1 MDELFRTMLKA
12 VNDNPNIRL
21 SALAKIAKV
30 DISEHYVGCDL
41 RGEDL
46 SNDNLDNFNFSEADL
61 SNTNLRGTTLRDDKL
76 IKTNLS
82 EADLRGA
89 DLIGADLTEAD
100 LTEALYN
107 KDTKFDYSVC
117 YSKTLQDTLRELIK
131 KVSSKTAEQQIL
143 EKLLSPD
150 TNWAERFDIKS
161 FTKKSNLQD
170 ENVDSPFEKIES
182 SLKDLIKKIEESDIE
197 FFITKNQLINIL
209 GSLRENLNKYRESLI
224 IEKLSLQEKPSAS
237 PKLREIMPTIH
248 SEKQLKESETQ
259 FEQNLKKD
267 IVVHF

>member
-1 MDELFRTMLKA
+1 
-12 VNDNPNIRL
+12 
-21 SALAKIAKV
+21 
-30 DISEHYVGCDL
+30 
-41 RGEDL
+41 
-46 SNDNLDNFNFSEADL
+46 
-61 SNTNLRGTTLRDDKL
+61 L

-82 EADLRGA
+82 EADLRGADLIGADLTEADLRGA

-248 SEKQLKESETQ
+248 SEKQLKESENQ
-259 FEQNLKKD
+259 FKQNLKKD
-267 IVVHF
+267 ICTLLT

>member
-1 MDELFRTMLKA
+1 
-12 VNDNPNIRL
+12 
-21 SALAKIAKV
+21 
-30 DISEHYVGCDL
+30 
-41 RGEDL
+41 L
-46 SNDNLDNFNFSEADL
+46 SNDILNNFNFSEADL
-61 SNTNLRGTTLRDDKL
+61 SNTNLKDTTLWNTKL
-76 IKTNLS
+76 IKTNL
-82 EADLRGA
+82 RGA
-89 DLIGADLTEAD
+89 DLTGADLTGAD
-100 LTEALYN
+100 FTGALYN

-209 GSLRENLNKYRESLI
+209 GSLRENLNKYRESLEI
-224 IEKLSLQEKPSAS
+224 PKRVKQSPQEKPSAS
-237 PKLREIMPTIH
+237 PEPR
-248 SEKQLKESETQ
+248 SENQ
-259 FEQNLKKD
+259 FKQNLKKD
-267 IVVHF
+267 ICTLLT